1 MRKLLLFLSIWLG
14 GHRIAGAR
22 TSRVTTLPGIRRAG
36 MLLGTLLFWSLLTFA
51 QTSLIQGTVTDD
63 QGQPAAFAS
72 VQIKGTRRGANADQ
86 DGRFMIAAKPGD
98 ILVVSGT
105 GFVTKEMTV
114 GSGASVAITV
124 SRKSTSM
131 TEVVVTALGQT
142 AAKAK
147 VGY

>member
-1 MRKLLLFLSIWLG
+1 MRKLLLLLSIWPG
-14 GHRIAGAR
+14 GHTMAGAGTR
-22 TSRVTTLPGIRRAG
+22 KVTTVRGIRRTG
-36 MLLGTLLFWSLLTFA
+36 MLLGTLLFCSLLTFA
-51 QTSLIQGTVTDD
+51 QTSLIQGRVTDD

-86 DGRFMIAAKPGD
+86 DGRFLIAAKPGD

-105 GFVTKEMTV
+105 GYVTKEMTV
-114 GSGASVAITV
+114 GSGGSIAITV

-142 AAKAK
+142 A
-147 VGY
+147 